1 MVNSKLRQWKFSNPA
16 ISQMRKSPRGSSDAL
31 ILITQSKPRN
41 GRVPVA
47 FKLSAALRAQ
57 AAFVPGDIIDL
68 SYDDGVVVLYRDNNG
83 RAMHQPS
90 TSGRA
95 TVEFVLPPKYAK
107 LFDNKRASCVEA
119 ERDRVAFVL
128 A

>member
-83 RAMHQPS
+83 RAMHRPS

-107 LFDNKRASCVEA
+107 LFDSKRASCVEA